1 MIILPSFECSITARI
16 IAYSIPLGI
25 KCKMTKNEKSKR
37 RRCKTKVLTWKNTDI
52 VQFMPNAFSCIS
64 SVPVLKRNETVW
76 FQHKIWR
83 FRLQPCR
90 EHVNES
96 FILHSNVN
104 PLSKIRDIWR
114 TKYLDCTSRTAREL
128 EILKRALNFYEAAPD
143 LYKSPSHSWNE
154 GHLWYF

>member
-16 IAYSIPLGI
+16 IAYLIPLGI

-37 RRCKTKVLTWKNTDI
+37 RRFIKNE
-52 VQFMPNAFSCIS
+52 S
-64 SVPVLKRNETVW
+64 SHLKKHWHIAVHAERIFVYFLPVLKRNETVW
-76 FQHKIWR
+76 FQHNKIWR

-96 FILHSNVN
+96 FILQSNVN

-128 EILKRALNFYEAAPD
+128 ENTKESIEFLRGCSRSL
-143 LYKSPSHSWNE
+143 
-154 GHLWYF
+154 